1 MFGYSWG
8 PILIIMVIVLLLFG
22 PKRLP
27 ELGESIG
34 KAIRSFKSAHDDP
47 ESVSHSQASANPGP
61 ASDTAKPACPQCRKE
76 LGGDFAFCPH
86 CGHNM
91 KSA

>member
-8 PILIIMVIVLLLFG
+8 PILIILVIVLLLFG

-34 KAIRSFKSAHDDP
+34 KAIRSFKKAHEDPDSASTRAEIP
-47 ESVSHSQASANPGP
+47 PSATAAPP
-61 ASDTAKPACPQCRKE
+61 AATCPQCHKE
-76 LGGDFAFCPH
+76 VGGDFGFCPH
-86 CGHNM
+86 CGSKM
-91 KSA
+91 SQA